1 VPNDQ
6 GARLYRVRWEIE
18 VEAETPLTAAE
29 KARHYQVKPGTTATV
44 FEIAEIHP
52 YAINRHGRP
61 VTIDL
66 ATEQS

>member
-1 VPNDQ
+1 
-6 GARLYRVRWEIE
+6 
-18 VEAETPLTAAE
+18 
-29 KARHYQVKPGTTATV
+29 VKPGTSATV

-52 YAINRHGRP
+52 YAINRYGRP